1 MTAMAY
7 KVAGVMYRE
16 YEHPLVRGSAN
27 YTPHDWGD
35 HNDELQLGLRF
46 GAWHSKEVVRIRA
59 DSRFAMRRLR
69 KKNFDG
75 VGEIV
80 GTPMGPALLL
90 DHRPALEGAD
100 AEGFAVCRMCHFGAV
115 AWFPVSQIYPES
127 STTVQRYA
135 VYNCREQYA
144 WWLPFEEGGEFDYTA
159 KGKGK
164 HWHAA
169 RD

>member
-1 MTAMAY
+1 MTY
-7 KVAGVMYRE
+7 KVSGVMYRE

-35 HNDELQLGLRF
+35 NNKELQLGLRF

-59 DSRFAMRRLR
+59 DSRFAIRRLR
-69 KKNFDG
+69 KKFYDG

-80 GTPMGPALLL
+80 STPMGPALLL
-90 DHRPALEGAD
+90 DHRKALEGVD
-100 AEGFAVCRMCHFGAV
+100 AEGFAVVRMCHFGAV

-127 STTVQRYA
+127 SLSRNLCAY
-135 VYNCREQYA
+135 YNCREQYA
-144 WWLPFEEGGEFDYTA
+144 WWLPFEENGEFHYTA
-159 KGKGK
+159 KGKGRN
-164 HWHAA
+164 WHAA

>member
-1 MTAMAY
+1 MTY

-35 HNDELQLGLRF
+35 HNSELQLGLRF
-46 GAWHSKEVVRIRA
+46 GAWHSKDVVRIRA

-90 DHRPALEGAD
+90 DHRLRWKVRIRRFLLCICAILELLP
-100 AEGFAVCRMCHFGAV
+100 GF
-115 AWFPVSQIYPES
+115 Q
-127 STTVQRYA
+127 
-135 VYNCREQYA
+135 
-144 WWLPFEEGGEFDYTA
+144 
-159 KGKGK
+159 
-164 HWHAA
+164 
-169 RD
+169 